1 MRELKW
7 SGLILLAACVGCEP
21 AVPEPP
27 KAELS
32 EVVVATP
39 TPRDVTDY
47 EEFTGHTDAIK
58 SVLIKARVTGYL
70 LKKDFEDGQD
80 VKQGDVL
87 YEIDDRIYK
96 AALDSAEAMVAQGE
110 AHRARLTRDY
120 HRASNLF
127 QRAAIGK
134 QEFDLITSDLA
145 EAEAHL
151 GASKAQL
158 ETARLNMSFTRVQ
171 APMSGQLSRTL
182 VDPGNLVRQD
192 NTILNDIVSTDQLY
206 AYFDISVDA
215 MERVSR
221 VIGEGRVGTK
231 DNKEVP
237 VEVGTSVDADR
248 FEDARSHLRD
258 LQDEIGRLV
267 GSVKV
272 LKEPEKKQKAVADLE
287 ARRKRLAEEEKLLP
301 QEFPYKGLVNFSE
314 NKLDAATGTL
324 RVRGI
329 IDNPAPA
336 SILAPGLF
344 VRVRLPIGDPHPSL
358 LIPEDSIGSDQ
369 GRRFVYV
376 IDPRD
381 EVEYRPIEV
390 GERYEGD
397 AGTKLRAIRS
407 GLQAGERFIQDSDAL
422 RRVRPGARV
431 KVLQPAVRLAAMAP

>member
-145 EAEAHL
+145 EAEAQL

-397 AGTKLRAIRS
+397 AGTKLRAIRT